1 MRLAPRKFKGIRP
14 SQFWMKAFG
23 LSILSALL
31 KIILLALDV
40 IPFNSDEAI
49 VALMARHTLAGD
61 WPTFFYGQA
70 YMGSL
75 DTTLV
80 AAGFLLVGQKVVVI
94 RIVQIILYSLTVITT
109 AQLGRMIFG
118 SERIGLLAAL
128 FLVIPTVNTTLYTTI
143 SLGGYGEAL
152 LIGNLL
158 MIAALKSRIEISIR
172 WVLAWGFLSGLGLW
186 AFGITMVFILPSAIL
201 LAYGIINKTFSR
213 RSWAAVVAA
222 LGAGIIGAAPILIY
236 AIENGTGTL
245 MSEFLGSAISGASA
259 TNIFLSIYD
268 HLINLFLFGTTAT
281 FGLRPPWEIRWL
293 GVPLIPLA
301 MGFWLIVIG
310 LTIRNMRNRDNASEG
325 RWLLGGVAV
334 TLMTAFI
341 LTPFGADPSG
351 RYFLPL
357 LVPMAIFAGEVVGRF
372 AERGVSNEWAYLLV
386 ASILL
391 FNLWGTIQSATRTP
405 PGLTTQFDS
414 VTRID
419 HSYDRELI
427 QFLEQNGE
435 TRGYT
440 NYWVSYPV
448 AFLSEERIIF
458 VPKLPYHE
466 DFRYT
471 ARDNRYEP
479 YNIDVSGSDQAA
491 YITTNHPDLDERL
504 IANFVSMGIT
514 WEEVLIGDY
523 HVFYNL
529 SAKVTPENLAIEDW
543 ENENLDLQT
552 Q

>member
-49 VALMARHTLAGD
+49 VALMARHTLAGE

-109 AQLGRMIFG
+109 AQLGRIIFG

-186 AFGITMVFILPSAIL
+186 SFGITMVFILPSAIL
-201 LAYGIINKTFSR
+201 LAYGIVSKTFSR

-301 MGFWLIVIG
+301 MGFWLLVIG

-325 RWLLGGVAV
+325 RWLLGGVVV

-341 LTPFGADPSG
+341 LTQFW
-351 RYFLPL
+351 
-357 LVPMAIFAGEVVGRF
+357 VPEALMTEFV
-372 AERGVSNEWAYLLV
+372 
-386 ASILL
+386 
-391 FNLWGTIQSATRTP
+391 
-405 PGLTTQFDS
+405 
-414 VTRID
+414 
-419 HSYDRELI
+419 REM
-427 QFLEQNGE
+427 
-435 TRGYT
+435 
-440 NYWVSYPV
+440 
-448 AFLSEERIIF
+448 
-458 VPKLPYHE
+458 
-466 DFRYT
+466 
-471 ARDNRYEP
+471 
-479 YNIDVSGSDQAA
+479 
-491 YITTNHPDLDERL
+491 YIR
-504 IANFVSMGIT
+504 
-514 WEEVLIGDY
+514 
-523 HVFYNL
+523 
-529 SAKVTPENLAIEDW
+529 K
-543 ENENLDLQT
+543 
-552 Q
+552 

>member
-14 SQFWMKAFG
+14 SQFWVKAIG
-23 LSILSALL
+23 LSILSAFL
-31 KIILLALDV
+31 KIILLALHV
-40 IPFNSDEAI
+40 IPFNSDEAV

-75 DTTLV
+75 DATLV

-109 AQLGRMIFG
+109 AQLGRMIFR

-158 MIAALKSRIEISIR
+158 MIAALKSRIETSIR
-172 WVLAWGFLSGLGLW
+172 WVLAWGFLSGLGFW

-201 LAYGIINKTFSR
+201 LAYGIISKTFSR

-268 HLINLFLFGTTAT
+268 HLINLFLFGTTVI

-301 MGFWLIVIG
+301 MAFWLIVIG
-310 LTIRNMRNRDNASEG
+310 LTIRNMRNRDTASEG

-351 RYFLPL
+351 RYFLLL

-372 AERGVSNEWAYLLV
+372 AERGVSNEWASLLV
-386 ASILL
+386 VSILV

-414 VTRID
+414 VTWID

-471 ARDNRYEP
+471 HRDNRYEP
-479 YNIDVSGSDQAA
+479 YNIEVSRSDQAA

-504 IANFVSMGIT
+504 KANFASMGIT
-514 WEEVLIGDY
+514 WEEASIGDY
-523 HVFYNL
+523 HIFYNL
-529 SAKVTPENLAIEDW
+529 SAKVTPENMGIEDW
-543 ENENLDLQT
+543 ANEDLDLQT

>member
-1 MRLAPRKFKGIRP
+1 
-14 SQFWMKAFG
+14 MKAFG

-94 RIVQIILYSLTVITT
+94 RIVQIILYSLTVVTT

-391 FNLWGTIQSATRTP
+391 FNLWGTIQSATRNP